1 MKPKPSSRT
10 QAATASGPR
19 SMRTPS
25 ASSTSAEPHWLVA
38 ERLPCL
44 ASFAPAAAAISAAV
58 VDTLKVGEPPPVPA
72 VSTRSSTPAST
83 LTASSR
89 IVRARPAISETVSPF
104 VRSAIMNA
112 ADCASDARPS
122 MISFSTAEA
131 ASAVRSAP
139 PATWSIALVMTSLAI
154 EEVRQQRLAIAGEH
168 GLGVELDALGG
179 QAGVAQPHD
188 HVAGARG
195 DLQLAGEIGIDHE
208 RVVAAG
214 HKR

>member
-1 MKPKPSSRT
+1 
-10 QAATASGPR
+10 
-19 SMRTPS
+19 
-25 ASSTSAEPHWLVA
+25 
-38 ERLPCL
+38 
-44 ASFAPAAAAISAAV
+44 
-58 VDTLKVGEPPPVPA
+58 
-72 VSTRSSTPAST
+72 
-83 LTASSR
+83 
-89 IVRARPAISETVSPF
+89 
-104 VRSAIMNA
+104 
-112 ADCASDARPS
+112 

-168 GLGVELDALGG
+168 RLGVELDALGG

-214 HKR
+214 HKRSFEALEDRPAVVLDLRGLAVDRLATDHAGPEGPRQRLVAQADAEHGRAALREAAHGL